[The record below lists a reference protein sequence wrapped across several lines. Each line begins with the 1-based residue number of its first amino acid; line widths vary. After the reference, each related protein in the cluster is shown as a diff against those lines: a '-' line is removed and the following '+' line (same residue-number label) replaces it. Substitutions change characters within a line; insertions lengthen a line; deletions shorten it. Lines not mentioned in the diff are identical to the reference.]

1 MKKITL
7 KNLVLVAVACMTFNT
22 VSAQQRVVTNTVS
35 PKDLTAYNGFAA
47 AVIAGVNAVLS
58 GKTLL

>member
-1 MKKITL
+1 MKDES
-7 KNLVLVAVACMTFNT
+7 VWGE
-22 VSAQQRVVTNTVS
+22 
-35 PKDLTAYNGFAA
+35 DLTAYNGFAA